1 MLKRMEI
8 DMNPYT
14 LYPLTNR
21 RSAAIDNPIGVEVST
36 AVYQAVDAVITGS
49 ARLAGAIARW
59 RKRRRAIA
67 ELSQLSDHMLKDIGV
82 ARGDIRSLVDGL
94 RDAPKPRSAGSP
106 HLVAANPPARSAP
119 TAVANDNVAG
129 GIAA

>member
-82 ARGDIRSLVDGL
+82 TRGEIGNRVDGL
-94 RDAPKPRSAGSP
+94 LDAPKPRSAGP
-106 HLVAANPPARSAP
+106 RLVAANAPARSVP
-119 TAVANDNVAG
+119 TAAANDNVAG

>member
-1 MLKRMEI
+1 MEI

-21 RSAAIDNPIGVEVST
+21 RSAATDSAVGMELST
-36 AVYQAVDAVITGS
+36 AVYQAVDAVATGA
-49 ARLAGAIARW
+49 ARLAGAIAGW

-67 ELSQLSDHMLKDIGV
+67 ELSRLSDHMLKDIGV
-82 ARGDIRSLVDGL
+82 ARGEIGNLVDGL
-94 RDAPKPRSAGSP
+94 LDAPKVRPAGSP
-106 HLVAANPPARSAP
+106 RLVAANTPARSAP
-119 TAVANDNVAG
+119 TAAANDDVAG